1 MNMSIAIIS
10 MAVLAAAGVA
20 SRVFRRR
27 GPEPRPE
34 VERRFVSTLI
44 RRSALVALVLVVCA
58 LGYTFWP
65 SSAQADVLTAAEESG
80 DSLVVWAAVAAVG
93 ISSLGA
99 AFAVSNT
106 GAAALAAI
114 AEKPEAFGGAVIIV
128 GLAEGIAIY
137 GLIIAF
143 MILSR

>member
-1 MNMSIAIIS
+1 MVSLAVIS
-10 MAVLAAAGVA
+10 MAVLAAVSVA
-20 SRVFRRR
+20 RRVFRRR
-27 GPEPRPE
+27 GLEPEPQ
-34 VERRFVSTLI
+34 VTRRFVATLI

-65 SSAQADVLTAAEESG
+65 SAAQADVLAATEQSG

-93 ISSLGA
+93 ISSIGA

-143 MILSR
+143 MILNR

>member
-1 MNMSIAIIS
+1 MLSLAIIS
-10 MAVLAAAGVA
+10 MAVLTAVSVA

-27 GPEPRPE
+27 GPEPEPQ
-34 VERRFVSTLI
+34 VTRRFVTTLI

-65 SSAQADVLTAAEESG
+65 SAAQADVLAAEQSG

-143 MILSR
+143 MILNR

>member
-1 MNMSIAIIS
+1 MLSLAIIS
-10 MAVLAAAGVA
+10 MAVLTAVSVA

-27 GPEPRPE
+27 GPEPEPQ
-34 VERRFVSTLI
+34 VTRRFVTTLI

-65 SSAQADVLTAAEESG
+65 SAAQADVLTAAEQSG

-143 MILSR
+143 MILNR